1 MFIRFTPN
9 TELGQEFMIKLKF
22 LIEETYEINN
32 KNRVLLVAHSM
43 GNPYLVNLL
52 KDMEQV

>member
-1 MFIRFTPN
+1 
-9 TELGQEFMIKLKF
+9 MIKLKF